1 MDLRRIFGINSRIA
15 SRYQLGRVFLVGDA
29 AHVHSPMGGPGL
41 NLSLQ
46 DAVNLGWKLGAVLNG
61 RMEPALLATYQTER
75 RAAAERVI
83 MQSRAQLAL
92 LRPGPEVTALRDLF
106 SELISEPVVVRHL
119 SDLLSGADNRYT
131 MGADMHPLAGRWV
144 PDFAVANAVG
154 TQRVAELAR
163 SGRPVLVDLTESG
176 GVAAS
181 VADVKEQLTVA
192 AGRLVGEVPAT
203 AVLVRPDGYVAWAS
217 SQARPDPDQL
227 RELRSVLTYWFG
239 I

>member
-1 MDLRRIFGINSRIA
+1 MEA
-15 SRYQLGRVFLVGDA
+15 
-29 AHVHSPMGGPGL
+29 GG
-41 NLSLQ
+41 
-46 DAVNLGWKLGAVLNG
+46 VLNG
-61 RMEPALLATYQTER
+61 RVKPALLATYQAER

-106 SELISEPVVVRHL
+106 SELVTEPVVVRRL

-131 MGADMHPLAGRWV
+131 MGPDMHPLAGHWV
-144 PDFAVANAVG
+144 PDFAVVSAGG

-176 GVAAS
+176 AVAAA
-181 VADVKEQLTVA
+181 VNDVRDQLTVA

-217 SQARPDPDQL
+217 SQAQPDPDEL
-227 RELRSVLTYWFG
+227 RELRSVLMYWFG